1 MGLVS
6 LILAL
11 LLEQWRPLRSV
22 LLARP
27 LEHWADFVEEHFN
40 AGEYR
45 HGVLGWC
52 VVVLPLAALGWTV
65 YAAAYAVHPLLA
77 LAVNVGALYLSLGF
91 REGSHRFGEI
101 QASLKAQQ
109 VDRARAVLSQWRG
122 EAYPDLAPSEV
133 ARLAIETAL
142 AGSHRH
148 VFGVMLWFL
157 VLPGP
162 SGALAYRAAAFLAEH
177 WNAKRPDLG
186 PFGRF
191 AADAFAA
198 MDWVPVRVTALAFAV
213 VGDFEDAVYC
223 WRTQAARWLDPLLGV
238 VLASGAGAMGV
249 RLGMPI
255 PREGVVADR
264 PEIGLGD
271 DADAAFLDTTLGLIW
286 RALVLWL
293 AMLAVI
299 GIARMVT

>member
-6 LILAL
+6 LILVL
-11 LLEQWRPLRSV
+11 LLEQWRPLEAAVVS
-22 LLARP
+22 RP
-27 LEHWADFVEEHFN
+27 LEAYADFIEEHFN
-40 AGEYR
+40 GGEYR
-45 HGVLGWC
+45 HGVIGWLLG
-52 VVVLPLAALGWTV
+52 VIPITLAGWGLYAL
-65 YAAAYAVHPLLA
+65 AYWLHPLLA
-77 LAVNVGALYLSLGF
+77 LAVNVGALYLTIGF
-91 REGSHRFGEI
+91 RQTSHYFADIHE
-101 QASLKAQQ
+101 ALKSQQ

-122 EAYPDLAPSEV
+122 QAYPNLAPGEV
-133 ARLAIETAL
+133 ARLAIEGAL

-162 SGALAYRAAAFLAEH
+162 SGALAYRAVSFLAER
-177 WNAKRPDLG
+177 WNAPRPDLG
-186 PFGRF
+186 EFG
-191 AADAFAA
+191 AFARTA
-198 MDWVPVRVTALAFAV
+198 FRAIDWLPVRITALAFAV

-223 WRTQAARWLDPLLGV
+223 WRTQAARWLDPLLGI

-255 PREGVVADR
+255 PRDGVVEDR
-264 PEIGLGD
+264 PEIGIGD
-271 DADAAFLDTTLGLIW
+271 DADPAFLDSTIGLIW

-299 GIARMVT
+299 GIVRMVT

>member
-11 LLEQWRPLRSV
+11 LVEQWRPLPSTRI
-22 LLARP
+22 ARP
-27 LEHWADFVEEHFN
+27 LGAWADFVEEHFN

-45 HGVLGWC
+45 HGVIGWC
-52 VVVLPLAALGWTV
+52 LVVLPLAAAGWAL

-77 LAVNVGALYLSLGF
+77 LGVNVAALYSSLGF
-91 REGSHRFGEI
+91 REGAHRFAAI
-101 QASLKAQQ
+101 QDALKAQQ
-109 VDRARAVLSQWRG
+109 IDRARAVLSQWRG
-122 EAYPDLAPSEV
+122 EPYADLAPGDV

-142 AGSHRH
+142 TASHRH

-162 SGALAYRAAAFLAEH
+162 SGALAYRAAAFLAVH
-177 WNAKRPDLG
+177 WNEKRRDLG
-186 PFGRF
+186 AFGRF
-191 AADAFAA
+191 AADAFAG
-198 MDWVPVRVTALAFAV
+198 MDWLPVRVTALAFAV

-223 WRTQAARWLDPLLGV
+223 WRTQAARWLDPLLGI

-255 PREGVVADR
+255 PQEGVVEDR

-271 DADAAFLDTTLGLIW
+271 DADAAFLDSTLGLIW

>member
-11 LLEQWRPLRSV
+11 LLEQGRPLPPAWV
-22 LLARP
+22 ARP
-27 LEHWADFVEEHFN
+27 LEAWADFVEEHFN

-45 HGVLGWC
+45 HGVIGWC
-52 VVVLPLAALGWTV
+52 VIVLPLAVAGWAL
-65 YAAAYAVHPLLA
+65 YAAAYALHPLLA
-77 LAVNVGALYLSLGF
+77 LAVNVAVLCLCLGF
-91 REGSHRFGEI
+91 REGAQCFAAI
-101 QASLKAQQ
+101 QGALKAQQ
-109 VDRARAVLSQWRG
+109 IDRARAVLSQWRG
-122 EAYPDLAPSEV
+122 QSYPDLAPSEV

-162 SGALAYRAAAFLAEH
+162 AGALAYRAAAFLAQH
-177 WNAKRPDLG
+177 WNEKRAGLG
-186 PFGRF
+186 AFGRF

-198 MDWVPVRVTALAFAV
+198 MDWLPVRVTALAFAV

-223 WRTQAARWLDPLLGV
+223 WRTQAARWLDPLLGI

-255 PREGVVADR
+255 PSEGAVAER
-264 PEIGLGD
+264 PEIGLGE
-271 DADAAFLDTTLGLIW
+271 DADAAFLDSTLGLIW

-293 AMLAVI
+293 GMLAVI